1 MKTRI
6 ALYCILGG
14 LSLLIG
20 ALGTGGFLWWW
31 LSGAVLAA
39 VFVPVA
45 LFGPRTALGQFGAI
59 GCALV
64 IISVLCTWSEALIFL
79 PSPEMQQ
86 HPFRA
91 LIGSCVL
98 YLIVAG
104 VLAVLSRLLNLTRKQ
119 GLVLQHHG
127 LAAAALRV
135 LLSGLAYTF
144 YYLVFGA
151 IAYQF
156 FTKGYYP
163 EATKVVEKLGLWFWA
178 IQVGRGVLMALAILP
193 ITYTLRLSR
202 FQTAVVVGLVV
213 WVAGGLSPLLIP
225 NPFMGVTQRIIH
237 IVEIFTQNFSLG
249 VTAALLL
256 RGSLASH
263 GDALRPHDISS

>member
-6 ALYCILGG
+6 ALYSILGG

-39 VFVPVA
+39 AFVPVA
-45 LFGPRTALGQFGAI
+45 VFGTRTAVGQFGTV
-59 GCALV
+59 GLALV

-79 PSPEMQQ
+79 PPPEMQQ
-86 HPFRA
+86 HPFRL

-104 VLAVLSRLLNLTRKQ
+104 ALAVLSWLLNLTRERS
-119 GLVLQHHG
+119 LVPQHHG
-127 LAAAALRV
+127 PAAAGVRV
-135 LLSGLAYTF
+135 LLSGLAYTL

-163 EATKVVEKLGLWFWA
+163 EAARAVEKLGLWFWA
-178 IQVGRGVLMALAILP
+178 IQIGRGVLMTLAVLP
-193 ITYTLRLSR
+193 IIYTLRMRR
-202 FQTAVVVGLVV
+202 FQTAIVAGLVI

-225 NPFMGVTQRIIH
+225 NPFMGATQRIIH
-237 IVEIFTQNFSLG
+237 VVEILTQNFSLG

-256 RGSLASH
+256 RRKEA
-263 GDALRPHDISS
+263 AISS